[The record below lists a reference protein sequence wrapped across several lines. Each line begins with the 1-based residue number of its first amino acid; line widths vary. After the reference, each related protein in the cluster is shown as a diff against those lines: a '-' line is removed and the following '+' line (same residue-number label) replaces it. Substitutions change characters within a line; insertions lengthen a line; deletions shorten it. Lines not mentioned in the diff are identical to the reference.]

1 MMACRDAYEMTIH
14 DKTQPEDKVLP
25 EKTAAESTS
34 VKRLLFGIDSA
45 VSANTV
51 LQNNL
56 TEFEWAVRNKVYPNF
71 WGRNLT
77 GENSLT
83 KEEVDFLHQQGC
95 KVTATDKSEGPMET
109 EEEGLLQAKKTVAAA
124 MKLEIPAGA
133 VIFLKIAADTT
144 VTTVYMKG
152 YALGLLSEGY
162 TPGFQANTDAAYS
175 FDREFSRGLQTD
187 RDVFEKCLVWAIAPS
202 LEEYDRITTT
212 HLIHPDN
219 WAPYAPSGITRNDI
233 ALWQYGK
240 DCHPIQDNTG
250 RETVFNIDLL
260 RNEKIIIDKMF

>member
-25 EKTAAESTS
+25 EKTVAESTS

-83 KEEVDFLHQQGC
+83 K
-95 KVTATDKSEGPMET
+95 
-109 EEEGLLQAKKTVAAA
+109 AK
-124 MKLEIPAGA
+124 
-133 VIFLKIAADTT
+133 
-144 VTTVYMKG
+144 
-152 YALGLLSEGY
+152 
-162 TPGFQANTDAAYS
+162 
-175 FDREFSRGLQTD
+175 DRWKPKKKACFR
-187 RDVFEKCLVWAIAPS
+187 RK
-202 LEEYDRITTT
+202 R
-212 HLIHPDN
+212 
-219 WAPYAPSGITRNDI
+219 
-233 ALWQYGK
+233 LWQ
-240 DCHPIQDNTG
+240 PQ
-250 RETVFNIDLL
+250 
-260 RNEKIIIDKMF
+260 